1 MKTNSWNVKSI
12 NELNM
17 ENMLN
22 LCRERFSARKFT
34 SEKVSQEDL
43 EYVMECVRMAPLL
56 SINSL
61 GFGSW

>member
-1 MKTNSWNVKSI
+1 
-12 NELNM
+12 M

-43 EYVMECVRMAPLL
+43 EYVMECVRMAPSAVNKQPWLWIVVR
-56 SINSL
+56 SDEGKSK
-61 GFGSW
+61 

>member
-1 MKTNSWNVKSI
+1 
-12 NELNM
+12 M

-43 EYVMECVRMAPLL
+43 EYVMECVRMAPSAVNKQPWLWIVVRSDEGKSKL
-56 SINSL
+56 
-61 GFGSW
+61 

>member
-1 MKTNSWNVKSI
+1 
-12 NELNM
+12 M

-43 EYVMECVRMAPLL
+43 EYVMCAYGP
-56 SINSL
+56 ICCQ
-61 GFGSW
+61 